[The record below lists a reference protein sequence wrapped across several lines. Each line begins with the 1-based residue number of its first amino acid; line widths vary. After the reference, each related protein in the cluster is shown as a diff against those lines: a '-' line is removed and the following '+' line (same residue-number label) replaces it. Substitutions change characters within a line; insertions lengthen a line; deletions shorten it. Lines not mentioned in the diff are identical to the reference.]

1 MLRTGCAIGFAL
13 LASPAAAL
21 QPLHENATVVNGF
34 YTIGYADEIRK
45 NCDSIDA
52 RMFRAYG
59 YLRSLHKYAKKA
71 GYSDAQIDEL
81 TDNRAEKEKLRA
93 RIRADLAKRGASPN
107 TPEGYCT
114 VGREEIAKGS
124 AAGRLLKAR

>member
-1 MLRTGCAIGFAL
+1 MLKTGWVIGFAL
-13 LASPAAAL
+13 MASPAMAL

-52 RMFRAYG
+52 RMFRAIG
-59 YLRSLHKYAKKA
+59 YLRSLHSYAKKV
-71 GYSDAQIDEL
+71 GYTDEQIDEL
-81 TDNRAEKEKLRA
+81 TENKSEKEKLRKQ
-93 RIRADLAKRGASPN
+93 IRADLAKRGASPK